1 MTHMPTSDEDFRI
14 NALVRGILSRC
25 WIDTEAL
32 RFGATGGAVYFHGAF
47 RKQHAPEGDGDGD
60 DDADGMRDT
69 YDNENM
75 ELLDRIERELRA
87 EPTVRDVV
95 FRLEN
100 YRRVNGRWA
109 VAERKS

>member
-1 MTHMPTSDEDFRI
+1 MSDEDFRI
-14 NALVRGILSRC
+14 NALVRGILSRL
-25 WIDTEAL
+25 WIDLETL

-47 RKQHAPEGDGDGD
+47 RKQHVPETDGD
-60 DDADGMRDT
+60 DDADGTRDT

-87 EPTVRDVV
+87 EPTVTDVV